1 MVTKQIKVTS
11 INHDNQ
17 TNKVTSINHDNQ
29 TN

>member
-1 MVTKQIKVTS
+1 MVTKQLNVTS

-17 TNKVTSINHDNQ
+17 TIKVKSINHGNQ

>member
-1 MVTKQIKVTS
+1 MITKQINVTS

-17 TNKVTSINHDNQ
+17 QINVTSIYHDNQ

>member
-1 MVTKQIKVTS
+1 MITKQIKVTS

-17 TNKVTSINHDNQ
+17 TIKVKSINHGNQ